1 MLLEGLN
8 LMAVGMTTVFS
19 FLALLVVVLK
29 GSARFFEEFGE
40 RWPDQV
46 VPPSSPGNLSGSSG
60 KEEIAV
66 VLAVVEAHRQ
76 R

>member
-8 LMAVGMTTVFS
+8 LMVVGMTTVFS
-19 FLALLVVVLK
+19 FLALLVAVLQ
-29 GSARFFEEFGE
+29 GSARIFEEFGDQ
-40 RWPDQV
+40 WPDQV
-46 VPPSSPGNLSGSSG
+46 IAPSSPENLSGSSG